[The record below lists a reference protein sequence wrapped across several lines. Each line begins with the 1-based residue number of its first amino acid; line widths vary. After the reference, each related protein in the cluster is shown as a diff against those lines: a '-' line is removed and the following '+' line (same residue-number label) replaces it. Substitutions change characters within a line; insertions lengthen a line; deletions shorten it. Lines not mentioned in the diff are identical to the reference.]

1 MNALYTLFLYIAS
14 LLKEDI
20 KRVSYSI
27 NTTDKRRGYF
37 K

>member
-1 MNALYTLFLYIAS
+1 MKVLYTLFLYIAS

-20 KRVSYSI
+20 ERVAYSI
-27 NTTDKRRGYF
+27 KNTDKRRGIS